1 VDRDTLTLRQIIDAG
16 EAILEFTTGGRDEF
30 MGDRRTRDAV
40 VRNLE
45 IIGEAVKRLSPAVRD
60 AHPDVRW
67 RDIAGLRDF
76 AIHRYD
82 WVDFNEIWRI
92 VDNDLRPLLESV
104 RRIAKEGAGRK
115 GE

>member
-1 VDRDTLTLRQIIDAG
+1 MNIDRDALTLRQIIDAG
-16 EAILEFTTGGRDEF
+16 EAILEFTSGGREGF
-30 MGDRRTRDAV
+30 LADRRTRDAV

-45 IIGEAVKRLSPAVRD
+45 IIGEAVKRLSPATRE

-82 WVDFNEIWRI
+82 WVDFHEIWRI
-92 VDNDLRPLLESV
+92 VENDLQPLLESV
-104 RRIAKEGAGRK
+104 RRIAKERTRA
-115 GE
+115 